1 MVYYIIIASTTRE
14 VPPSTEVTS
23 MNEPGMFA
31 GYSALVAAFY
41 LVMFLALLIS
51 TWKRSVGMT
60 LATLGGF
67 LIANLYAASVL
78 TEGALPSGE
87 IVRIVGIAAA
97 FMIVIGLLLA
107 LFGGRKKPATTPTP
121 ASRP

>member
-1 MVYYIIIASTTRE
+1 
-14 VPPSTEVTS
+14 

-51 TWKRSVGMT
+51 AWKRSVGMT
-60 LATLGGF
+60 MATLGGF
-67 LIANLYAASVL
+67 LIANLYGASVL
-78 TEGALPSGE
+78 TEGTLPSGE

-107 LFGGRKKPATTPTP
+107 LFGGKKKRPTTPTP
-121 ASRP
+121 APRP